1 MYFDLKF
8 LVKHLIALAKANL
21 PEFQGLD
28 GAGQFSME
36 AWIEWRAELRYCCE
50 SLLTWSVISWGC
62 SCSFK
67 AKLGSIDSFLLGF
80 LLQIDLALDV
90 QSLKIPAV

>member
-36 AWIEWRAELRYCCE
+36 AWIEWRNFGTAANLC
-50 SLLTWSVISWGC
+50 
-62 SCSFK
+62 
-67 AKLGSIDSFLLGF
+67 
-80 LLQIDLALDV
+80 
-90 QSLKIPAV
+90 